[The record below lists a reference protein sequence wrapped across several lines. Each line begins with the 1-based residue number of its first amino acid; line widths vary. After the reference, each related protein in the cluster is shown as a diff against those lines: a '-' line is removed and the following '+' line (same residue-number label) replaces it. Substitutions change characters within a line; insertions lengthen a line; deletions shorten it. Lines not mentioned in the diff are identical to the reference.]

1 MKWFLIF
8 LTANISACA
17 TVSDLLKHREIEST
31 ENSPATLARAS
42 EESEL
47 INAEKVLSRGR
58 FEEARILFRDF
69 SARKPQ
75 SIFYQSAKMGE
86 AQALLGMGQPQESA
100 DMYREI
106 YLRTLKEQPNIAA
119 MALFNMSFAY
129 ESLGDDLKT
138 VAALLD
144 AKRMADNLPLET
156 ASAEIPARLAAVYG
170 RQGRENEARTY
181 LAEADKGIGRV
192 METKGSQ
199 LQKDWL
205 AKTYFQMG
213 SVSTNQLSADNF
225 SDFVQGQKW
234 VQVYLIKALK
244 LEDPIWSQ
252 RSLEK
257 LQEVYRD
264 LYTQVESAQSRT
276 QQNSLGADLL
286 DLCDQAELY
295 RPFEGRTANKLEA
308 EFFKYIQE
316 VRKKV
321 EGHLYSGGETMPLT
335 EESERRNS
343 LKRSLPAK
351 PKSNIP
357 LPPKVVPSEDPNL

>member
-1 MKWFLIF
+1 MKWLLVF

-17 TVSDLLKHREIEST
+17 TVSDLLKNREAETSDNGVPNLT
-31 ENSPATLARAS
+31 RAS
-42 EESEL
+42 EESEI

-58 FEEARILFRDF
+58 FEEARILYRDF

-75 SIFYQSAKMGE
+75 SVFYQSAKMGE
-86 AQALLGMGQPQESA
+86 AQALLGIGQPQESA
-100 DMYREI
+100 DLYREV
-106 YLRTLKEQPNIAA
+106 YLKTLKEQPRIAA

-129 ESLGDDLKT
+129 EALGDDLKT

-156 ASAEIPARLAAVYG
+156 AYAEIPARLAAVYG
-170 RQGRENEARTY
+170 RQGRDNEARLY
-181 LAEADKGIGRV
+181 LAEADKGIVKV
-192 METKGSQ
+192 MEAKGSQ
-199 LQKDWL
+199 LQKEWL

-213 SVSTNQLSADNF
+213 SVSTNQLSADSF
-225 SDFVQGQKW
+225 GDFVQGQRW

-244 LEDPIWSQ
+244 LADPIWSQ

-264 LYTQVESAQSRT
+264 LYTHVESATSRS
-276 QQNSLGADLL
+276 QQNGLGADLL
-286 DLCDQAELY
+286 DLCDQADLY
-295 RPFEGRTANKLEA
+295 RPLGGRTANKLET
-308 EFFKYIQE
+308 EFFQYIQE

-335 EESERRNS
+335 VESERRNS

>member
-1 MKWFLIF
+1 MKWFLI
-8 LTANISACA
+8 LLATNISACA
-17 TVSDLLKHREIEST
+17 TVSDLFKNREVENA

-42 EESEL
+42 EEGEL

-75 SIFYQSAKMGE
+75 SVFYQSAKMGE
-86 AQALLGMGQPQESA
+86 AQALLGMGNPQESA

-106 YLRTLKEQPNIAA
+106 YLKTLKEQPNIAA
-119 MALFNMSFAY
+119 LALYNMSFAY
-129 ESLGDDLKT
+129 EALGDDLKT

-144 AKRMADNLPLET
+144 ARRMSDHLPMET
-156 ASAEIPARLAAVYG
+156 ALSEVPAKLAAVYG
-170 RQGRENEARTY
+170 RQGRDNEARIY
-181 LAEADKGIGRV
+181 LAEADKGITRV
-192 METKGSQ
+192 MEAKGSK
-199 LQKDWL
+199 LEKDWL

-264 LYTQVESAQSRT
+264 LYTHVESAPSRS
-276 QQNSLGADLL
+276 QQNELGADLL
-286 DLCDQAELY
+286 DLSDQAELY
-295 RPFEGRTANKLEA
+295 YPIAGQKPNKLET

-335 EESERRNS
+335 EESQRRNS
-343 LKRSLPAK
+343 IKRSLPAQQK
-351 PKSNIP
+351 PNIP